1 MFFWRK
7 KKSADEAKNRLL
19 VALAHDRTSNI
30 PYIEEMKNE
39 ILAVIRKYT
48 QTNRIDIK
56 TDSSNQNVNMLEIEI
71 ILNEKD
77 T

>member
-1 MFFWRK
+1 MFFWK
-7 KKSADEAKNRLL
+7 KNKSADDAKNRLL

-30 PYIEEMKNE
+30 PYMEDMKNE
-39 ILAVIRKYT
+39 ILTVIRKYT
-48 QTNRIDIK
+48 QTNKIDIK
-56 TDSSNQNVNMLEIEI
+56 ADSNQNVNMLEIEI

>member
-48 QTNRIDIK
+48 QTNKIDIK
-56 TDSSNQNVNMLEIEI
+56 TDSNQNVNMLEIEI

>member
-1 MFFWRK
+1 MFFWK
-7 KKSADEAKNRLL
+7 KNKSADDAKNRLL

-30 PYIEEMKNE
+30 PYMEDMKNE

-48 QTNRIDIK
+48 QTNKIDIK
-56 TDSSNQNVNMLEIEI
+56 ADSNQNVNMLEIEI

>member
-48 QTNRIDIK
+48 QTNKIDIK
-56 TDSSNQNVNMLEIEI
+56 TDSNKNVNMLEIEI

>member
-1 MFFWRK
+1 MFFWK
-7 KKSADEAKNRLL
+7 KNKSADDAKNRLV

-30 PYIEEMKNE
+30 PYMEDMKNE

-48 QTNRIDIK
+48 QTNKIDIK
-56 TDSSNQNVNMLEIEI
+56 ADSNQNVNMLEIEI